1 MLLMASLNVI
11 LDLGVFAF
19 VAAQLRL
26 PLPTTPSPRDGPSP
40 FDRCLVMNSNEL
52 LCDLRFV
59 SN

>member
-19 VAAQLRL
+19 VAAQLH
-26 PLPTTPSPRDGPSP
+26 LPTTPSPRDGPSP
-40 FDRCLVMNSNEL
+40 FERCLVMNSNEL
-52 LCDLRFV
+52 LYDLRFV